1 MASLNPLTQELV
13 FKIVFYGPG
22 LGGKT
27 TTLQHIHSASAPDKR
42 GKLVSLATPTDRTL
56 YFDFLPL
63 RVQKIRNMTVRLQLF
78 TVPGQVYYSATRK
91 LVLTGAD
98 GIVFVADSQ
107 LARLDA
113 NQESLED
120 LNTNLAD
127 HGRALSQ
134 MPHLFQWNK
143 RDLPDTVSEDELD
156 RRFNLF
162 SAPCLGTVATRG
174 DGVFAALEQITKLTM
189 ETYRAELPNPREI
202 IMLLDDETSGIADAI
217 RGLAES
223 PRPKEVAGPR
233 APAADPGS
241 GRDVAREVPLRER
254 RERSPAAPVAT
265 TGSSGGNVESPRV
278 SPAGPVAAAHAVA
291 RAPDASSPRVAAVR
305 ADGAPSGSYLVPTV
319 SPSSQGA
326 TAFSMAELWPE
337 TDREAVRK
345 CEHLLA
351 AHDTSGAIMACDVLL
366 TRVLASAAGLCGS
379 LDAPRDPGL
388 VCLLLGL
395 DGRRYMRFRAL
406 VRAARQS
413 DDVDFRDALE
423 CYSFVVEARFSTA
436 TVRDR

>member
-63 RVQKIRNMTVRLQLF
+63 RLQKIRNMTVRLQLF

-107 LARLDA
+107 TARLDA

-120 LNTNLAD
+120 LNANLAD

-134 MPHLFQWNK
+134 LPHTFQWNK
-143 RDLPDTVSEDELD
+143 RDLSEVVSEDELD

-162 SAPCLGTVATRG
+162 SAPSIGTSATRG
-174 DGVFAALEQITKLTM
+174 DGVFEGLEQITKLTM
-189 ETYRAELPNPREI
+189 ETYRAELPNRREI
-202 IMLLDDETSGIADAI
+202 IMLLDEETSGIADAI

-223 PRPKEVAGPR
+223 PRPKPVEAPPARREKSPLVAAMAAASAQQAQQAQQAGPGQG
-233 APAADPGS
+233 AQ
-241 GRDVAREVPLRER
+241 
-254 RERSPAAPVAT
+254 
-265 TGSSGGNVESPRV
+265 
-278 SPAGPVAAAHAVA
+278 AAHALA
-291 RAPDASSPRVAAVR
+291 RAPDSAGGSR
-305 ADGAPSGSYLVPTV
+305 ARPDGSQSGSYLVPTV
-319 SPSSQGA
+319 SPSSQGG
-326 TAFSMAELWPE
+326 TSFSMAELWPE
-337 TDREAVRK
+337 VDRDAVRK

-351 AHDTSGAIMACDVLL
+351 AHDTLGAIMACDVLL
-366 TRVLASAAGLCGS
+366 SRVLAFAAGLCGS
-379 LDAPRDPGL
+379 ADAPRDPAL

-395 DGRRYMRFRAL
+395 DGRRYVKFRAL

-413 DDVDFRDALE
+413 DEVIFREALE
-423 CYSFVVEARFSTA
+423 CFSFVVEARRNA
-436 TVRDR
+436 TGLAASVL

>member
-63 RVQKIRNMTVRLQLF
+63 RLQKIRNMTVRLQLF

-107 LARLDA
+107 TARLDA

-120 LNTNLAD
+120 LNANLAD

-134 MPHLFQWNK
+134 LPHTFQWNK
-143 RDLPDTVSEDELD
+143 RDLSEVVSEDELD

-162 SAPCLGTVATRG
+162 SAPSIGTSATRG
-174 DGVFAALEQITKLTM
+174 DGVFEGLEQITKLTM
-189 ETYRAELPNPREI
+189 ETYRAELPNRREV
-202 IMLLDDETSGIADAI
+202 IMLLDEETSGIADAI

-223 PRPKEVAGPR
+223 PRPKPVE
-233 APAADPGS
+233 APP
-241 GRDVAREVPLRER
+241 VR
-254 RERSPAAPVAT
+254 REKSPLVAAMAAASAQQAQQQPPQAAT
-265 TGSSGGNVESPRV
+265 TGQ
-278 SPAGPVAAAHAVA
+278 AAHALA
-291 RAPDASSPRVAAVR
+291 RAPDSTGGAR
-305 ADGAPSGSYLVPTV
+305 ARSDGAQSGSYLVPTV
-319 SPSSQGA
+319 SPSSQGG
-326 TAFSMAELWPE
+326 TSFSMAELWPE
-337 TDREAVRK
+337 VDRDAVRK

-351 AHDTSGAIMACDVLL
+351 AHDTLGAIMACDVLL
-366 TRVLASAAGLCGS
+366 SRVLAFAAGLCGS
-379 LDAPRDPGL
+379 ADAPRDPAL
-388 VCLLLGL
+388 VCLLIGL
-395 DGRRYMRFRAL
+395 DGRRYVKFRAL

-413 DDVDFRDALE
+413 DEVIYREALE
-423 CYSFVVEARFSTA
+423 CFTFVVEARRNA
-436 TVRDR
+436 TGLAASVL

>member
-27 TTLQHIHSASAPDKR
+27 TTLQHIHSASAPEKR

-63 RVQKIRNMTVRLQLF
+63 RLQKIRNMTVRLQLF

-107 LARLDA
+107 TARLDA

-120 LNTNLAD
+120 LNANLAD

-134 MPHLFQWNK
+134 LPHTFQWNK
-143 RDLPDTVSEDELD
+143 RDLKEVVSEDELD

-162 SAPCLGTVATRG
+162 SAPSIGTCATNG
-174 DGVFAALEQITKLTM
+174 DGVFEGLEQITKLTM
-189 ETYRAELPNPREI
+189 ETYRAELPNRREI
-202 IMLLDDETSGIADAI
+202 IMLLDEETSGIADAI

-223 PRPKEVAGPR
+223 PRP
-233 APAADPGS
+233 PAQQQSP
-241 GRDVAREVPLRER
+241 VR
-254 RERSPAAPVAT
+254 REKSPLVAAMAAASAQQAQQTPQGAAPGQGAQ
-265 TGSSGGNVESPRV
+265 GGQ
-278 SPAGPVAAAHAVA
+278 AAHALA
-291 RAPDASSPRVAAVR
+291 RAPESAGSR
-305 ADGAPSGSYLVPTV
+305 ARSDGAQSGSYLVPTV
-319 SPSSQGA
+319 SPSSQGG
-326 TAFSMAELWPE
+326 TSFSMAELWPE
-337 TDREAVRK
+337 VDRDAVRK

-351 AHDTSGAIMACDVLL
+351 AHDTLGAIMACDVLL
-366 TRVLASAAGLCGS
+366 SRVLAFAAGLCGS
-379 LDAPRDPGL
+379 ADAPRDPAL
-388 VCLLLGL
+388 VCLLIGL
-395 DGRRYMRFRAL
+395 DGRRYVKFRSL

-413 DDVDFRDALE
+413 DEVIFREALE
-423 CYSFVVEARFSTA
+423 CFSFVVEARRNA
-436 TVRDR
+436 TGLAASIL